1 MCRFRVHAVFE
12 DKKELAADLSIN
24 AASFRGQV
32 WGGQGHPATE
42 VARAV

>member
-1 MCRFRVHAVFE
+1 MNN
-12 DKKELAADLSIN
+12 KLAADLSIN

-42 VARAV
+42 VARASIPEMKTA